1 MQTCAVQVGSMREG
15 EMKAIEAETVLAS
28 DGRLPEEF
36 QEVFGRKVRVIV
48 LFDEVRTEA
57 AGQSASLMELAGKIT
72 AFRDIA
78 DPVTWQ
84 QRERSEWD

>member
-1 MQTCAVQVGSMREG
+1 MKVI
-15 EMKAIEAETVLAS
+15 EMETVFAP
-28 DGRLPEEF
+28 DGRLPEAF
-36 QEVFGRKVRVIV
+36 QEVFGRKARVIV
-48 LFDEVRTEA
+48 LFDEARTEA

-78 DPVTWQ
+78 DPVAWQ

>member
-1 MQTCAVQVGSMREG
+1 MRCLAGLIREI
-15 EMKAIEAETVLAS
+15 EMKAIEVETVLAP
-28 DGRLPEEF
+28 DGKLPEEF

-48 LFDEVRTEA
+48 LFDEARTEA
-57 AGQSASLMELAGKIT
+57 TGQAASLMELAGKIT

-78 DPVTWQ
+78 DPVAWQ